1 MEPSLTYND
10 LLICSQDLTTPRHT
24 VWQGYKSVDGD
35 GFNQVRRLEDNPDHL
50 GAEHPAALSRRDD
63 RPRAHI

>member
-1 MEPSLTYND
+1 M
-10 LLICSQDLTTPRHT
+10 CSQDLTTLPIIQFGKDT
-24 VWQGYKSVDGD
+24 GQSVVESD